1 MSSRK
6 ASQKK
11 AVSATKRG
19 SRAVIAQL
27 DARLSELD
35 RELQGMSE
43 LMAERRRLLSARTA
57 ITGERLAV
65 SGSYVRRVTQD
76 EVAEYLAEHPGARA
90 AVIARDLGVPLTNI
104 SQHLHR
110 GRNTR
115 FERRE
120 DGWYCR

>member
-11 AVSATKRG
+11 DRSPTNRG
-19 SRAVIAQL
+19 SRAVVAQL

-35 RELQGMSE
+35 HELSGMSE
-43 LMAERRRLLSARTA
+43 LMAERRRLLAARTA
-57 ITGERLAV
+57 ITGERLSV

-76 EVAEYLAEHPGARA
+76 QIAAYLAEHPGTRA
-90 AVIARDLGVPLTNI
+90 SVIARDLGVPLTNI

-120 DGWYCR
+120 DGWYHR